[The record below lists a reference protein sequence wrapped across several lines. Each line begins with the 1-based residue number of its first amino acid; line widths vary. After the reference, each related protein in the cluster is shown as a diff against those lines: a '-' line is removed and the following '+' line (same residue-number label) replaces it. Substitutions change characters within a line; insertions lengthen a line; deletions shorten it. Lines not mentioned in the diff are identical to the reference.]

1 VLKLYNKKLNA
12 VYRFFIVHM
21 MSNKQVYGCIL
32 VSPHRKYLL
41 VQGRSSGKWSF
52 PKGHPHTDESPLD
65 CARREL
71 YEETGLNV
79 PENYSD
85 SYQLSTGVYYL
96 YNTSSERLCE
106 TLDPNEIIN
115 ISWFSVSQMKKIKVN
130 IDVNTFLRQ
139 RSEYPFPLNGTNPVF
154 KVSSSKK
161 P

>member
-1 VLKLYNKKLNA
+1 
-12 VYRFFIVHM
+12 

-32 VSPHRKYLL
+32 VSPYRKYLL

-52 PKGHPHTDESPLD
+52 PKGHPYENETPLE

-79 PENYSD
+79 PVNYSD

-96 YNTSSERLCE
+96 YNVRSEILCE

-139 RSEYPFPLNGTNPVF
+139 RSEYPFPLNGTNPAF
-154 KVSSSKK
+154 TVSSGKK

>member
-1 VLKLYNKKLNA
+1 
-12 VYRFFIVHM
+12 M

-32 VSPHRKYLL
+32 VSPYRKYLL

-52 PKGHPHTDESPLD
+52 PKGHPYENETPLE

-79 PENYSD
+79 PVNYSD

-96 YNTSSERLCE
+96 YNVRSEILCE

-139 RSEYPFPLNGTNPVF
+139 RSEYPFPLNGTNPAF
-154 KVSSSKK
+154 TVSSGKK